1 MHQRDTYQNRYQQID
16 QQRQWRVITYEI
28 DKLSLNSSKF
38 QIATPAV
45 DYVKL

>member
-28 DKLSLNSSKF
+28 DKLSMNNSKF
-38 QIATPAV
+38 QIEIPV
-45 DYVKL
+45 VEYLKL